1 MENRITFSVSSEDDL
16 NNIAQ
21 YIYLSTKNLDFS
33 INYLNKMREFI
44 KERLEKYPLSGFYPN
59 NRSLRGLGYRYLNFD
74 SYLIFYLIKEDEI
87 RVMAIIN
94 AKQDY
99 YKYNNF

>member
-21 YIYLSTKNLDFS
+21 YIYLNTKNLDFS

-59 NRSLRGLGYRYLNFD
+59 NRALRGLGYRYFIFD